1 MKFGRMGKPHMRFVQ
16 VSDDEEMIY
25 WYEVSREEQ
34 ENMQDINSKNAA
46 GASKIME
53 RIGSN
58 KT

>member
-1 MKFGRMGKPHMRFVQ
+1 MGKPHMRFVQ